1 MPPNTRVLLVKLS
14 SLGDVIHNLPVATD
28 IKRALPNAAID
39 WATEAPYAPLVALH
53 PAIRQAF
60 PVRLR
65 ELKSR
70 WYDPVAWSRFFDDKS
85 RLVNERYDL
94 VLDTQG
100 LLKSALVAGWPG
112 SPVAGYD
119 RNSIREPLASRW
131 YEKQFAVSRSL
142 HAVERNR
149 ALAAAAFGY
158 EHAAE
163 CDYGLPQIWP
173 KADDLPATPYVVC
186 LHATSRADK
195 CWPASSWI
203 ALGRQLNA
211 MGLHVVLPSGS
222 PAEFAQSQYVAKQL
236 EMATPLAARSLADTA
251 GILAH
256 AEAVVGVDTG
266 LAHLAVALK
275 RPTIGLYLS
284 TLPALTGLFDGSSG
298 SGADTSGAIN
308 LGGGTRKEIARIEV
322 GTVMQHL
329 TPFIASPIDQTTSA
343 PA

>member
-1 MPPNTRVLLVKLS
+1 MPPNPRLLLVKLS

-28 IKRALPNAAID
+28 IHRAFPHAVID
-39 WATEAPYAPLVALH
+39 WATEAPYAPLVGLH
-53 PAIRQAF
+53 PALRQVL

-70 WYDPVAWSRFFDDKS
+70 WYDPTAWSHFFDDKS
-85 RLVNERYDL
+85 RLVNGGYDL

-100 LLKSALVAGWPG
+100 LLKSALVASWPG

-131 YEKQFAVSRSL
+131 YDKQFAVSRGL

-149 ALAAAAFGY
+149 ALAAAALGY
-158 EHAAE
+158 EHAGE
-163 CDYGLPQIWP
+163 CDYGLPQDWP

-211 MGLHVVLPSGS
+211 LGLNVVLPSGS
-222 PAEFAQSQYVAKQL
+222 AGEFAQSEYVAKQL
-236 EMATPLAARSLADTA
+236 QTATPLRSKSMADTA
-251 GILAH
+251 ALLAR

-266 LAHLAVALK
+266 LAHLAVALQ

-284 TLPALTGLFDGSSG
+284 TQPALTGLYSGHVGNSG
-298 SGADTSGAIN
+298 SGSSSAIN
-308 LGGGTRKEIARIEV
+308 LGGGTRKNIARIEV
-322 GTVMQHL
+322 ETVLQHVRQ
-329 TPFIASPIDQTTSA
+329 FVAVSVGEA
-343 PA
+343 V